1 MKRRSGIVW
10 VAGSQTPAKV
20 YITRVFNFGTWEEW
34 QEMKKKFSSQQ
45 IEETVKH
52 PFRGCWTRRG
62 RAFAET
68 LYHCSMPD
76 EVLISYDA

>member
-1 MKRRSGIVW
+1 MKMRRGIVW

-20 YITRVFNFGTWEEW
+20 YITRVFNFGTW
-34 QEMKKKFSSQQ
+34 QEMKKKFSPQQ

-62 RAFAET
+62 RAFAEA
-68 LYHCSMPD
+68 LYHYSMPD